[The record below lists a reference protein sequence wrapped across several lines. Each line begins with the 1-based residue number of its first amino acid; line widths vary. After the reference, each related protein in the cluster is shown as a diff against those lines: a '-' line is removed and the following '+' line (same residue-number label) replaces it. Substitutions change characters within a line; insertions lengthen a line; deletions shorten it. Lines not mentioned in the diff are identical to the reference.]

1 MAAKYEDLVD
11 VKGTVYSKAGKGYQ
25 TEEQLAADLGIA
37 PHGID
42 WSKIAKSSTI
52 PGQTSYED
60 LSKVGETIYKGEK
73 GYATE
78 GELAADLGIAPHEID
93 WNRITSEDIAP
104 VDDIDLSQVGGSYVD
119 ESENTMAWIQAQMEE
134 SEKRAKLREEEKGE
148 TETEITTLLKELEGQ
163 GAEQLQMEQEAGI
176 PGMRTE
182 YADIGGQLQ
191 VKTAEYN
198 KLKAQRDAAIEAV
211 GETSGFITSTE
222 VSGRQ
227 AAIERQFNSRLNVI
241 ASEATLLEAQNLALS
256 GRITAAQSSVD
267 RAIDLKYN
275 SKERELDT
283 LKWELGLIS
292 EDLNSSEEKLWN
304 YQMLLLDRQEEQIA
318 EQKAEE
324 KEIQAIAIQAV
335 IGGASPDLVTQI
347 QQAGS
352 LIEATQLAQPYL
364 VEKEEST
371 TYAPTSAM
379 KDYQAAGGETGT
391 GMDYNTWYQQ
401 IYKGREP
408 AKLSEE
414 EFKSQFIEDYG
425 REHQATPLESTVDR
439 AWQEY
444 SGMGEEEISN
454 YTRTEMNKI
463 EQKLG
468 PDWKTTSTREEQL
481 NVLYNSSE
489 DELDNIINKYIP

>member
-148 TETEITTLLKELEGQ
+148 TETEMTTLLKELEGQ

-364 VEKEEST
+364 TETTEKNTQVVTVGDRSLLIDKQT
-371 TYAPTSAM
+371 
-379 KDYQAAGGETGT
+379 GETIRDLGYAYKSEMSDSDIRIANENT
-391 GMDYNTWYQQ
+391 ILQAVRTAYDARKQVEGENWDGYLNPLDWEPLFDKWINAGMSGMDFFE
-401 IYKGREP
+401 K
-408 AKLSEE
+408 
-414 EFKSQFIEDYG
+414 FSQYVNPED
-425 REHQATPLESTVDR
+425 
-439 AWQEY
+439 
-444 SGMGEEEISN
+444 I
-454 YTRTEMNKI
+454 
-463 EQKLG
+463 
-468 PDWKTTSTREEQL
+468 
-481 NVLYNSSE
+481 
-489 DELDNIINKYIP
+489 